1 MKKVLATISL
11 TAMMFASVANA
22 EQVRVNGEVIDHY
35 KTVID
40 RNPYKVEI
48 CEKVTSK
55 KPGSATTGDLLSGA
69 IIGGIIGKA
78 ITNKDDG
85 AAAGAILGTIIT
97 NENKREQGSS
107 TTSHNRCYWET
118 RYNESTRTV
127 YSHSTFIFEYGGKSY
142 TVTFEK

>member
-11 TAMMFASVANA
+11 TAMMFASTASA
-22 EQVRVNGEVIDHY
+22 EQVRVNGEVIDHF

-40 RNPYKVEI
+40 RDPYKVEV
-48 CEKVTSK
+48 CQQVTTK
-55 KPGSATTGDLLSGA
+55 NPGSASTGDLLSGA
-69 IIGGIIGKA
+69 IIGGILGKA

-97 NENKREQGSS
+97 NENKREQGS
-107 TTSHNRCYWET
+107 TTNTHQKCFWET
-118 RYNESTRTV
+118 RYNESQRTI

-142 TVTFEK
+142 TVQFQK